1 MRALLVYRLP
11 TGARTGRGEYSQQ
24 GDAMAYKDLQAF
36 LKVLEKQNELKRIE
50 VPLDP
55 YLEIAEVTDRVS
67 KSKKGGSALLFAQP
81 KQGKFPVLTNMF
93 GSYNRMHLALEVE
106 SLDAFAADVLEF
118 IEIEKPDGIIKKLK
132 LIPKLQRLAHIFPK
146 EVSKAPCQD
155 VVYTG
160 DDVDLG
166 ILPVLTTWP
175 EDAGPFITLPVV
187 FTKNPETG
195 MRNVGMYRM
204 QVFDKNTTGMHW
216 HRHKGGAYHYHLA
229 EKLGKRLEVAVAI
242 GPDPAVTYSATA
254 PLPDELDELLF
265 AGFLRKAPVELVK
278 CKTVDIEVPANSQF
292 VLEGYVEPGERRREG
307 PFGDH
312 TGYYSL
318 ADDYP
323 VFHVTA
329 LTHRKDAIYPAT
341 LVGPPPMEDCYM
353 GKATERIFLPAI
365 KRQLPEVVDMNL
377 PLEGVFHNLCFVSID
392 KRYPGQVRKVMYAL
406 WGLGQMMFTKII
418 VVVDKNVNVQ
428 NVSEVLWRVGNNVDP
443 AAGSGRGGR
452 AAGRPG
458 PCLAPGLLRR
468 QTGYRRHQKR
478 TEDGHHRDWPDAL
491 TMDPEGQGA
500 DQESLAQAR
509 IVGGLVMAV
518 SRIVVAMT
526 GASGMP
532 YALRL
537 LELLQAAPE
546 METHLILSNAAL
558 KVLELESA

>member
-1 MRALLVYRLP
+1 
-11 TGARTGRGEYSQQ
+11 
-24 GDAMAYKDLQAF
+24 MAYKDLQAF
-36 LKVLEKQNELKRIE
+36 LKVLEKQNELKRID

-67 KSKKGGSALLFAQP
+67 KSRNGGSALLFNNP
-81 KQGKFPVLTNMF
+81 KQGNFPVLTNMF

-118 IEIEKPDGIIKKLK
+118 IEIEKPDGLIKKLK

-146 EVSKAPCQD
+146 EVSKGPCQD

-160 DDVDLG
+160 DEVDLS

-175 EDAGPFITLPVV
+175 EDAGPFITLPVI

-229 EKLGKRLEVAVAI
+229 EKLGKRLEVAMVL

-278 CKTVDIEVPANSQF
+278 CKTVDLEVPANSQF
-292 VLEGYVEPGERRREG
+292 VLEGYVDPGERRREG

-329 LTHRKDAIYPAT
+329 LTHRKDAVYPAT

-406 WGLGQMMFTKII
+406 WGMGQMMFTKII
-418 VVVDKNVNVQ
+418 VVVDKDVNVQ
-428 NVSEVLWRVGNNVDP
+428 NISEVLWRVGNNVDP
-443 AAGSGRGGR
+443 RR
-452 AAGRPG
+452 DLVVLEG
-458 PCLAPGLLRR
+458 PL
-468 QTGYRRHQKR
+468 
-478 TEDGHHRDWPDAL
+478 DAL
-491 TMDPEGQGA
+491 DHASP
-500 DQESLAQAR
+500 QAFY
-509 IVGGLVMAV
+509 GGKMGIDATKKGP
-518 SRIVVAMT
+518 RT
-526 GASGMP
+526 GITANGP
-532 YALRL
+532 I
-537 LELLQAAPE
+537 P
-546 METHLILSNAAL
+546 
-558 KVLELESA
+558 